1 MPRIARAEDKS
12 KSKQGWELIYKR
24 RSTLKGKQ
32 SPKTLAR
39 TPGTP
44 LPGYSLTH
52 FSLLHRERVLQL
64 EFLELGDSMDITGAV
79 EKWHLAGHIP
89 ECFPKFS
96 LNIVEGAGQVEGEIL
111 ETLWSRM
118 DEVAGLA
125 QSMSIAH
132 HQETVDENMND
143 NNWQKIIR
151 IGRNLYSMCYLVELT

>member
-1 MPRIARAEDKS
+1 
-12 KSKQGWELIYKR
+12 
-24 RSTLKGKQ
+24 
-32 SPKTLAR
+32 
-39 TPGTP
+39 
-44 LPGYSLTH
+44 
-52 FSLLHRERVLQL
+52 
-64 EFLELGDSMDITGAV
+64 MDITGAV
-79 EKWHLAGHIP
+79 GKWHLTTHIL

-96 LNIVEGAGQVEGEIL
+96 LNFVDSAGQVEGKIL

-151 IGRNLYSMCYLVELT
+151 IGRNLYPMCYLVELT